1 MVITF
6 ESVDVIPKCD
16 FKLLSNEFIPVVS
29 LIIKGTVGS
38 NFLVCRGHPLVTI
51 EMKVTDQYPP
61 LELLIILCK
70 VVLTVESCRGGPEL

>member
-1 MVITF
+1 M
-6 ESVDVIPKCD
+6 D
-16 FKLLSNEFIPVVS
+16 
-29 LIIKGTVGS
+29 S

-51 EMKVTDQYPP
+51 EMKVTDQYLP